1 MGKEPGGANEPGMEE
16 KLEKEEVR
24 KSRLEV
30 PGDPEGWS
38 RGRQR
43 ECEPREAGESA
54 KANRAT
60 YWKGQMTLGCWGRG
74 NLTWTGPGKFQ
85 QRFRKRTSRRHDLL
99 RARFYS
105 VSVFPD

>member
-1 MGKEPGGANEPGMEE
+1 MIGKGPGGANESRMGE

-43 ECEPREAGESA
+43 ECESREVGETA
-54 KANRAT
+54 KANSAT
-60 YWKGQMTLGCWGRG
+60 YWKGQMTLCCCGRG
-74 NLTWTGPGKFQ
+74 NLTGTSWGKFLGHIEQ
-85 QRFRKRTSRRHDLL
+85 RTS
-99 RARFYS
+99 
-105 VSVFPD
+105 